1 MADGRPP
8 WMNGRLSTDG
18 RGVDC
23 RPVWHA
29 PAEPIPSDGASSHGW
44 TPERIDYFFAA
55 LQLAL
60 IKALSDL
67 RNFSLHV
74 SLEHVCVDSSAE
86 DLFCEQFSRLHGDA
100 KERIDEIS
108 RVVASMR
115 AGHTSRVDQWIVEN
129 LPPRS
134 ASSTTSQLGRSPTSS
149 TAVAEPVAE
158 PVREGRSP
166 ARSRSRSRPRSSTGS
181 DGPFWVPLH
190 GFRAKEDPYLSPS
203 EMKDSGEAE

>member
-60 IKALSDL
+60 VRALSDM
-67 RNFSLHV
+67 RRFSVHV
-74 SLEHVCVDSSAE
+74 SFEHACGVSPTE
-86 DLFCEQFSRLHGDA
+86 DLVCAQTLHGDA

-108 RVVASMR
+108 GVVASRR
-115 AGHTSRVDQWIVEN
+115 AGHKTRVDQWILEN
-129 LPPRS
+129 LPPRP

-203 EMKDSGEAE
+203 EMKDSGEPE